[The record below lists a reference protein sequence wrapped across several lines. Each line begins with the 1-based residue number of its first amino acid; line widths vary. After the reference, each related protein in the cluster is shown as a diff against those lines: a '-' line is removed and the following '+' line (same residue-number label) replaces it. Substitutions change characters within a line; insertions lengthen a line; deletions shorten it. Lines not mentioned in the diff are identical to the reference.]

1 MYPTEDCTF
10 FQVLARVMSGTL
22 HAGQEV
28 RVLGENYTL
37 ADEEDS
43 RILTVGRL
51 WIYEARYRLGFISN
65 IQVVL
70 IVKFGRISQFGIPI
84 HSICILC
91 NLAFCIVFDIN
102 LLQLQICCCKAD
114 HTVCS
119 TA

>member
-1 MYPTEDCTF
+1 MVYSTKMYPTEDCTF

-51 WIYEARYRLGFISN
+51 WIYEARYN
-65 IQVVL
+65 
-70 IVKFGRISQFGIPI
+70 
-84 HSICILC
+84 
-91 NLAFCIVFDIN
+91 FD
-102 LLQLQICCCKAD
+102 LLVT
-114 HTVCS
+114 HN
-119 TA
+119 

>member
-1 MYPTEDCTF
+1 MVYSTKMYPTEDCTF

-51 WIYEARYRLGFISN
+51 WIYEARYNFDFIGN
-65 IQVVL
+65 
-70 IVKFGRISQFGIPI
+70 VKLKLMRESIRILQFGVCMY
-84 HSICILC
+84 S
-91 NLAFCIVFDIN
+91 NYGFCDYVHLIRF
-102 LLQLQICCCKAD
+102 
-114 HTVCS
+114 
-119 TA
+119 